1 MSGRDAAERAQLL
14 RIAVLLGPP
23 LLIIGCFALFFA
35 LRKQLLP
42 PVVLL
47 VLLVLLLP
55 ATWGAILLV
64 EASATRSAQSVVHTL
79 HAAGGPAARTGFS
92 EMEALVARGKFL
104 DAAERYR
111 LHLAESP
118 DDTAALVALG
128 RLLAGP
134 LGDTE
139 GAVEAYRAARKTPQ
153 AAMWERVVT
162 TDLMDLY
169 ERTGEGGKLRVEL
182 ARFAAASKGTRA
194 GEAALARLHNLKQED
209 ETGHFRNS

>member
-35 LRKQLLP
+35 LRQQLLP
-42 PVVLL
+42 PAVLL

-55 ATWGAILLV
+55 AAWGAILLV
-64 EASATRSAQSVVHTL
+64 EASTDRSAHTVIRTL
-79 HAAGGPAARTGFS
+79 YAAGGPAARTGFS
-92 EMEALVARGKFL
+92 EMEALVARGKLL

-118 DDTAALVALG
+118 EDTAALVALG

-134 LGDTE
+134 LGDPD
-139 GAVEAYRAARKTPQ
+139 GAVEAYRAARKTPR
-153 AAMWERVVT
+153 AAEWERVVT
-162 TDLMDLY
+162 TDLVDLY
-169 ERTGEGGKLRVEL
+169 ERTGDGGRLRVEL
-182 ARFAAASKGTRA
+182 ARFAAAARGTRA
-194 GEAALARLHNLKQED
+194 GEAARGRLHNLKWEEGTND
-209 ETGHFRNS
+209 VGNS